1 MVLEIITISVVLF
14 LAFALLF
21 RKGPIVLKIQI
32 EHKHTQDIPEK
43 NLKDML
49 KEIGKTEE
57 DLYDT
62 SKGVLGFI
70 NGLMQG
76 EGFDDPK
83 EDKNK

>member
-1 MVLEIITISVVLF
+1 MVLEILTISAVIF

-21 RKGPIVLKIQI
+21 RKAPIVIKISV
-32 EHKHTQDIPEK
+32 EHNHTQDIPES
-43 NLKDML
+43 NLKEML
-49 KEIGKTEE
+49 KDIGKTED

-76 EGFDDPK
+76 EGFDDDPK
-83 EDKNK
+83 EDKK